1 MHNPNRSFFHL
12 LTNGKPH
19 KTERSVPSRSG
30 KANQSQKG
38 NSKHLRNYPLER
50 NGNQEDQQTKTGLR
64 KKSAATEGTTVVAGS
79 RTTPTPTNEQ
89 GEWRQ
94 FRFDEF
100 EQWKYEGISRILVTR
115 ATAKDVEGIKL
126 GA

>member
-1 MHNPNRSFFHL
+1 MHNPNRSFLHL

-19 KTERSVPSRSG
+19 KTERSIPPRSG
-30 KANQSQKG
+30 KTNQSQKG
-38 NSKHLRNYPLER
+38 NSKHLRYYPLEG

-64 KKSAATEGTTVVAGS
+64 KKSAATEGTTAVAGS

-89 GEWRQ
+89 RKWRQ
-94 FRFDEF
+94 FRYDEF
-100 EQWKYEGISRILVTR
+100 EQWRYEGISWVL
-115 ATAKDVEGIKL
+115 AACTAVKDVEGIKL